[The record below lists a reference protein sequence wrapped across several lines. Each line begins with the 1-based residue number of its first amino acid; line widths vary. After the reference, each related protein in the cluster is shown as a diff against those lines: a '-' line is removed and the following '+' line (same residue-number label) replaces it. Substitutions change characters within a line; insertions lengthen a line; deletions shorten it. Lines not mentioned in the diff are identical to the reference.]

1 MVSTT
6 QGSPEAAPWSDSS
19 SAAVYGPHTPRTSFQ
34 MPGPA
39 GRSRGSHVLSMTSS
53 NRVKGWLIHFV
64 KSWQP
69 VITWPNAREG
79 EGCRENSRDLQRVPP
94 SSLQLSPCK
103 WRNYLRIWKES
114 PGEGNGYPLQYSCL
128 ENAWSSGTSVL
139 NKMQSPW
146 TEEPGALQFRGSQR
160 VRHELATITH
170 IPVGRIT

>member
-1 MVSTT
+1 MDHILQGQVSKCLV
-6 QGSPEAAPWSDSS
+6 QLADQEAVMSS
-19 SAAVYGPHTPRTSFQ
+19 RWPLPTEWR
-34 MPGPA
+34 
-39 GRSRGSHVLSMTSS
+39 
-53 NRVKGWLIHFV
+53 GWLIHFV

-69 VITWPNAREG
+69 VTTWPNAREG

-114 PGEGNGYPLQYSCL
+114 PGEGNGDPLQYSCL

-139 NKMQSPW
+139 NKMESPW